1 MIRGSIMN
9 IKNLQQTTQ
18 MQNYILSLL
27 ESNQDTLSHH
37 SPLQDV
43 SFKHLLQT
51 KMDEAIRLNQLSN
64 TNAHQS
70 LYQTMSAGPV
80 TTEPLKSLQTRVI
93 SGSSYDHLI
102 EQTAAKYGLD
112 EKLIHAVIK
121 MESNYRADAK
131 SNAGAQGLMQLM
143 PNTARGL
150 GVVNA
155 YDPVQNIEGG
165 TKYLSDMLNKYN
177 GNLEL
182 ALAAYN
188 AGPGNV
194 DKYQGIPPFKETEA
208 YVKKVMHQYL
218 T

>member
-1 MIRGSIMN
+1 MIRGSIMD

-43 SFKHLLQT
+43 SFKHLLQK
-51 KMDEAIRLNQLSN
+51 KMNEAMRLNQLSN
-64 TNAHQS
+64 TNTHQG
-70 LYQTMSAGPV
+70 MSQMMPAEPI
-80 TTEPLKSLQTRVI
+80 TTEPLKSLQTRMT

-102 EQTAAKYGLD
+102 EQTAEKYGLD

-121 MESNYRADAK
+121 MESNYRADARSK
-131 SNAGAQGLMQLM
+131 AGAQGLMQLM

-155 YDPVQNIEGG
+155 YDPAENIEGG
-165 TKYLSDMLNKYN
+165 TRYLSKMLNKYN

-194 DKYQGIPPFKETEA
+194 DKYQGIPPFRETEA
-208 YVKKVMHQYL
+208 YVKNVMNHYL
-218 T
+218 A

>member
-1 MIRGSIMN
+1 MN
-9 IKNLQQTTQ
+9 
-18 MQNYILSLL
+18 
-27 ESNQDTLSHH
+27 
-37 SPLQDV
+37 
-43 SFKHLLQT
+43 
-51 KMDEAIRLNQLSN
+51 EAMCINKISN
-64 TNAHQS
+64 TNAHQVMT
-70 LYQTMSAGPV
+70 QMIPV
-80 TTEPLKSLQTRVI
+80 YPITTEPLKNFQTRAT

-102 EQTAAKYGLD
+102 EQTAGKYGLD

-131 SNAGAQGLMQLM
+131 SKAGAQGLMQLM

-155 YDPVQNIEGG
+155 YDPAENIEGG
-165 TKYLSDMLNKYN
+165 TRYLSEMLNKYN

-208 YVKKVMHQYL
+208 YVKNVMNHYL
-218 T
+218 A

>member
-1 MIRGSIMN
+1 MIRGSFMD

-18 MQNYILSLL
+18 IQNYILSLL
-27 ESNQDTLSHH
+27 KSNQDTLSHH

-43 SFKHLLQT
+43 SFKHLLQK
-51 KMDEAIRLNQLSN
+51 KMNEATRLNQLSN
-64 TNAHQS
+64 TNAHQG
-70 LYQTMSAGPV
+70 MSQMMPV
-80 TTEPLKSLQTRVI
+80 EPITTEPLKNFQTRAT

-102 EQTAAKYGLD
+102 EQTAGKYGLD

-121 MESNYRADAK
+121 MESNYRADTK
-131 SNAGAQGLMQLM
+131 SKAGAQGLMQLM

-155 YDPVQNIEGG
+155 YDPAENIEGG
-165 TKYLSDMLNKYN
+165 TKYLRQMVNKYN

-194 DKYQGIPPFKETEA
+194 DKYQGIPPFRETEA
-208 YVKKVMHQYL
+208 YVKKVMNHYL
-218 T
+218 A